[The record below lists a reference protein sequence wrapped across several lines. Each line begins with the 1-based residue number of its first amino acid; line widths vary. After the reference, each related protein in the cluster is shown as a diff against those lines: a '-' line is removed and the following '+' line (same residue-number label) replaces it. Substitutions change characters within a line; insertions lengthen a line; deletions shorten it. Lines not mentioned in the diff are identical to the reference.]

1 MRLLEGDVQDNPDL
15 TFEMVQGLRDEIL
28 DLRNQL
34 RVAQQATVLAKR
46 EAASAL
52 GALRKQLSPLYRAL
66 QAVFG
71 ELDAAGVEDQT
82 TGPSTSPRVSAVWE
96 AWKQKLSPAC
106 GKIIDALLTHSELNS
121 AQLKVACR
129 LGTST
134 VSDSIYKLN
143 KAGLINKNAGRFS
156 LKSPGLGSC

>member
-1 MRLLEGDVQDNPDL
+1 MRLLEGDVEDPRDTQIADL
-15 TFEMVQGLRDEIL
+15 EEEIRELKAQLSSAHAAVLLARNNAALAMSTLR
-28 DLRNQL
+28 R
-34 RVAQQATVLAKR
+34 
-46 EAASAL
+46 
-52 GALRKQLSPLYRAL
+52 QLSPLYRAL

-71 ELDAAGVEDQT
+71 ELDAAGVEDQAA
-82 TGPSTSPRVSAVWE
+82 GQLGSKVDSRVSAVWE

-156 LKSPGLGSC
+156 LKQL